1 MDSNQKGAIAEMRIA
16 TVAVEAGIPVFR
28 PLQERG
34 RYDLVL
40 EIGDRMLRVQC
51 KWGALNKD

>member
-1 MDSNQKGAIAEMRIA
+1 MRIA
-16 TVAVEAGIPVFR
+16 TAAVEAGIPVFR

-34 RYDLVL
+34 RYDLVP